1 MKQFLITLAGVF
13 VGLLL
18 FFVGLPIILIA
29 SLSGKSEDAG
39 GFGQQIVLNID
50 LRDAI
55 PDQPSSNPFSAMGRS
70 PSVVSLVETLE
81 KAEKD
86 NSVKGAYIRGNDGSV
101 SPAAAEEIRDALQH
115 FRKAGKF
122 VVAHMQSEMDGG
134 VASYTLL
141 SGADEIW
148 MQGASDFQATGMGS
162 ETIFLGGTF
171 EKFSLKPQ
179 FDQFYE
185 YKNAANV
192 YTQKTYTAAHREAT
206 TALLTSVYTDLTNS
220 AAAGRSMKGDA
231 LRALIEAGP
240 YTGNEA
246 LSKKLVDKLGRP
258 ADAEKAALDRAG
270 KNAELVEFADYE
282 ASKQSTP
289 HGDSVA
295 LVMGE
300 GGIITGEGEPQPFSN
315 EAVFASD
322 TISEAL
328 LEAAKNN
335 DVKAVVFRVSSPGGS
350 AVASD
355 QIWDAVEKVKQAGK
369 PVIIS
374 MGAYAASGGYY
385 VAAGGDKIVAWPSTI
400 TGSIGVLGGKIAIN
414 DALNKYAG
422 ANAESIKVGG
432 PFVGALS
439 AGEPFTNYQRE
450 QFHRLMESVYT
461 DFTGKVSIGRK
472 MPIERVR
479 EIAKGR
485 VWSGTQAKSIGLVDE
500 YGGLR
505 TSLALARKL
514 GKLKDD
520 APIIHYPTPQSP
532 FEVLQSFFGVSSE
545 AARAAATLSVLLG
558 DERIQQMAKAAHD
571 SQAGVRT
578 EMVPM
583 QVK

>member
-1 MKQFLITLAGVF
+1 MKQFLITVAGVF

-29 SLSGKSEDAG
+29 SMSGKSEEAG
-39 GFGQQIVLNID
+39 GFGQQIVLDVD
-50 LRDAI
+50 LRDQI
-55 PDQPSSNPFSAMGRS
+55 PDQPAYNPFSTMRES
-70 PSVVSLVETLE
+70 PSVVSIVETLD

-86 NSVKGAYIRGNDGSV
+86 KSVKGIYLRGNDNGV

-115 FRKAGKF
+115 FRKSGKF
-122 VVAHMQSEMDGG
+122 VIAHMQSEMDGG
-134 VASYTLL
+134 VAGYTLL

-162 ETIFLGGTF
+162 ETLFLGGTF

-192 YTQKTYTAAHREAT
+192 YTQKTYTAPHREAT

-220 AAAGRSMKGDA
+220 AAAGRNMQGDA
-231 LRALIEAGP
+231 LRKLIEAGP
-240 YTGNEA
+240 YTGSEA
-246 LSKKLVDKLGRP
+246 VAKKLVDKLGRP
-258 ADAEKAALDRAG
+258 ADAEKAALERAG
-270 KNAELVEFADYE
+270 KNAELVKFADYE
-282 ASKQSTP
+282 ASKKSQG

-300 GGIITGEGEPQPFSN
+300 GGIITGEGDAQPFSS

-322 TISEAL
+322 TISKAL
-328 LEAAKNN
+328 LDASKN
-335 DVKAVVFRVSSPGGS
+335 DSVKAVVFRVSSPGGS

-369 PVIIS
+369 PVVIS

-385 VAAGGDKIVAWPSTI
+385 VSAGGDKIVAWPSTI
-400 TGSIGVLGGKIAIN
+400 TGSIGVLGGKIAVN
-414 DALNKYAG
+414 EALKKYGG
-422 ANAESIKVGG
+422 ANAESITVGG

-439 AGEPFTNYQRE
+439 ASEPFTNYQRE
-450 QFHRLMESVYT
+450 QFHRLMENVYV
-461 DFTGKVSIGRK
+461 DFTGKVATGRK
-472 MPIERVR
+472 LPIERVR

-485 VWSGTQAKSIGLVDE
+485 VWSGTQAKAIGLVDE

-505 TSLALARKL
+505 TSLALARQL

-520 APIIHYPTPQSP
+520 APVIHYPEPKSP

-545 AARAAATLSVLLG
+545 AARAMATLSVLVG
-558 DERIQQMAKAAHD
+558 DDRIQEMAKAAHD
-571 SQAGVRT
+571 SRAGVRT

-583 QVK
+583 DVR

>member
-1 MKQFLITLAGVF
+1 MKQFLTTVAGVF

-29 SLSGKSEDAG
+29 SFSGKSEDTG
-39 GFGQQIVLNID
+39 GFGQQIVLDID
-50 LRDAI
+50 LRDSI
-55 PDQPSSNPFSAMGRS
+55 PDQPSFNPFSTIRQS
-70 PSVVSLVETLE
+70 PSVVSLAETLE

-86 NSVKGAYIRGNDGSV
+86 NNVKGAYIRGNDGTV

-122 VVAHMQSEMDGG
+122 VIAHMQSEMDGG
-134 VASYTLL
+134 VAAYTLL

-162 ETIFLGGTF
+162 ETVFLGGTF

-220 AAAGRSMKGDA
+220 AAAGRNMKGDA
-231 LRALIEAGP
+231 LRTFLEAGP

-246 LSKKLVDKLGRP
+246 LSKKLIDKLGRP

-270 KNAELVEFADYE
+270 KNAQLVTFADYE

-300 GGIITGEGEPQPFSN
+300 GGIMTGEGDPQPFSS
-315 EAVFASD
+315 EVVFASD

-328 LEAAKNN
+328 LDAAKN
-335 DVKAVVFRVSSPGGS
+335 DKVKAVVFRVSSPGGS

-369 PVIIS
+369 PVVIS

-385 VAAGGDKIVAWPSTI
+385 VSAGGDKIVAWPSTI

-414 DALNKYAG
+414 DALKKYAG

-439 AGEPFTNYQRE
+439 AGEPFTNYQRD
-450 QFHRLMESVYT
+450 QFHRLMENVYN
-461 DFTGKVSIGRK
+461 DFTGKVAVGRK

-485 VWSGTQAKSIGLVDE
+485 VWSGAQAKAIGLVDE

-505 TSLALARKL
+505 TSLAIARKM

-520 APIIHYPTPQSP
+520 APVIRYPEPQSP
-532 FEVLQSFFGVSSE
+532 FEALQSFFGVSSE
-545 AARAAATLSVLLG
+545 AARAAGALSVLLG
-558 DERIQQMAKAAHD
+558 DDRIQQMAKIARD
-571 SQAGVRT
+571 RQGGVRT

-583 QVK
+583 DVR

>member
-1 MKQFLITLAGVF
+1 VKQFLTTVAGVF

-29 SLSGKSEDAG
+29 SLSGKSDEKAT
-39 GFGQQIVLNID
+39 FGQQIVLDID
-50 LRDAI
+50 LRDAV
-55 PDQPSSNPFSAMGRS
+55 PDQPSYNPFSTLRES

-86 NSVKGAYIRGNDGSV
+86 KSVKGAYIRGNEAGV

-122 VVAHMQSEMDGG
+122 VVAHLQSEMDGG
-134 VASYTLL
+134 VAGYALL
-141 SGADEIW
+141 SAADEIW
-148 MQGASDFQATGMGS
+148 MQAASDFQATGMGS
-162 ETIFLGGTF
+162 ETLFLGGAF

-192 YTQKTYTAAHREAT
+192 FTQKTYTAAHREAT
-206 TALLTSVYTDLTNS
+206 TSLLTSVYTDLTNG
-220 AAAGRSMKGDA
+220 AAAGRNMKGEQ
-231 LRALIEAGP
+231 LRGLLEAGP
-240 YTGNEA
+240 YTGSEA

-270 KNAELVEFADYE
+270 KNAELVKFDEYA
-282 ASKQSTP
+282 ASKHDRQ

-300 GGIITGEGEPQPFSN
+300 GDIITGEGEAQPFSN
-315 EAVFASD
+315 DVVFASD
-322 TISEAL
+322 TISKAL
-328 LEAAKNN
+328 LDASKND

-350 AVASD
+350 AIASD
-355 QIWDAVEKVKQAGK
+355 QIWDAVEKVKQSGK
-369 PVIIS
+369 PVVIS

-385 VAAGGDKIVAWPSTI
+385 VSTGGDKIVAWPSTI

-414 DALNKYAG
+414 DALRKYTG
-422 ANAESIKVGG
+422 ANAEAIKVGG
-432 PFVGALS
+432 PFVGAMS
-439 AGEPFTNYQRE
+439 ASEPFSNYQRE
-450 QFHRLMESVYT
+450 QFHRLMESVYN
-461 DFTGKVSIGRK
+461 DFTGKVAAGRK

-485 VWSGTQAKSIGLVDE
+485 VWSGAQAKSIGLVDE
-500 YGGLR
+500 FGGLR

-514 GKLKDD
+514 AKLKDD
-520 APIIHYPTPQSP
+520 APVIHYPEPKSP
-532 FEVLQSFFGVSSE
+532 FKVLQDFFGVSSE
-545 AARAAATLSVLLG
+545 AARAAATLSVLVG
-558 DERIQQMAKAAHD
+558 DERIQQMAKAARD
-571 SQAGVRT
+571 SRAGVRT

-583 QVK
+583 EMK

>member
-134 VASYTLL
+134 VAAYTLL

-206 TALLTSVYTDLTNS
+206 TALLTSVYTDLTNG
-220 AAAGRSMKGDA
+220 AANGRSMKGDT

-246 LSKKLVDKLGRP
+246 LSKKLIDKLGRP

-300 GGIITGEGEPQPFSN
+300 GGIITGEGEPQPFSS

-439 AGEPFTNYQRE
+439 AGEPFTNYQRA
-450 QFHRLMESVYT
+450 QFQRLMESVYT
-461 DFTGKVSIGRK
+461 DFTGKVSVGRK

-520 APIIHYPTPQSP
+520 APVIHYPTPQSP

-545 AARAAATLSVLLG
+545 AARAAATLQVLLG
-558 DERIQQMAKAAHD
+558 DERIQQMAKAAND

>member
-1 MKQFLITLAGVF
+1 VKQFLITLAGVF

-134 VASYTLL
+134 VAAYTLL

-206 TALLTSVYTDLTNS
+206 TALLTSVYTDLTNG
-220 AAAGRSMKGDA
+220 AANGRSMKGDT

-246 LSKKLVDKLGRP
+246 LSKKLIDKLGRP

-300 GGIITGEGEPQPFSN
+300 GGIITGEGEPQPFSS

-439 AGEPFTNYQRE
+439 AGEPFTNYQRA

-461 DFTGKVSIGRK
+461 DFTGKVSVGRK

-520 APIIHYPTPQSP
+520 APVIHYPTPQSP

-545 AARAAATLSVLLG
+545 AARAAATLQVLLG
-558 DERIQQMAKAAHD
+558 DERIQQMAKAAND